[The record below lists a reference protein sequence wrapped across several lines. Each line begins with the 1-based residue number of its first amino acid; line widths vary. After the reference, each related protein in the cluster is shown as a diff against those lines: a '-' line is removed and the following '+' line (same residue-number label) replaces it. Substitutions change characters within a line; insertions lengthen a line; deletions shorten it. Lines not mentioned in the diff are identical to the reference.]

1 MNKIFPEIK
10 KNFGFGCMRFP
21 MLNGEVDTKQLCEM
35 VDTFLENGFNYFDTA
50 HMYVDSKSEPA
61 LKECLTSR
69 HKREDYILADKLTH
83 AYFEAEE
90 DIIPFFNEQLKI
102 CGVDYFDF
110 YLMHT
115 QTKDIFEKFKKC
127 NAYQTAFELKK
138 QGKIKYVGFSFH
150 DKVDVLEDILKTF
163 PEIDF
168 VQLQFNYLDYLD
180 PGVQGKECYEL
191 CLKYNK
197 PVMIMEPV
205 KGGRLVNLPDEAK
218 QIFDS
223 LGNNSYASYALRY
236 CGSFDNVVMIL
247 SGMSNIEQMNDNIAT
262 MKDFTPLN
270 EQEMDA
276 VIKVRDILL
285 KQSLIECTSC
295 RYCTAGCPVNIDIP
309 QYFALFNERK
319 LNGASKKC
327 DDMLNAMLG
336 GKANECIA
344 CKQCEGEC
352 PQHLPIVEHLK
363 MISNLF

>member
-1 MNKIFPEIK
+1 METIFPEIK

-21 MLNGEVDTKQLCEM
+21 MLDGEVDTKQLCEM
-35 VDTFLENGFNYFDTA
+35 VDTFIENGFNYFDTA
-50 HMYVDSKSEPA
+50 HMYVDGKSEIA

-69 HKREDYILADKLTH
+69 HKREDYVLADKLTH
-83 AYFEAEE
+83 AYFEKEE
-90 DIIPFFNEQLKI
+90 DIIPFFNEQLEI

-115 QTKDIFEKFKKC
+115 QTKGIFEKFKKC
-127 NAYQTAFELKK
+127 NAYETAFNLKK

-150 DKVDVLEDILKTF
+150 DKADVLEDILTTY
-163 PEIDF
+163 PEVDF

-223 LGNNSYASYALRY
+223 LGGNSYAGYALRY
-236 CGSFDNVVMIL
+236 CGSFDKVVMIL
-247 SGMSNIEQMNDNIAT
+247 SGMSNMEQMNDNIAT
-262 MKDFTPLN
+262 MKDFKPLDK
-270 EQEMDA
+270 QEMDA

-309 QYFALFNERK
+309 KYFGLFNERK

-327 DDMLNAMLG
+327 NDMLAAIDG

-363 MISNLF
+363 MISELF